1 MVKGVYG
8 LTGWPSV
15 CIVLYMNTT
24 TKAQPTARQKL
35 TAKIEGQTTR
45 QLLAHH
51 GAIDKMADKDE
62 ATRLVSALIGEEISL
77 RLDLD
82 EALTTIYNLDDAE
95 NFWTGTHHE
104 ALLAAIVATGQ
115 DEAL

>member
-1 MVKGVYG
+1 MN
-8 LTGWPSV
+8 
-15 CIVLYMNTT
+15 MNTT
-24 TKAQPTARQKL
+24 TQTQPTARQKL
-35 TAKIEGQTTR
+35 TAKIESQTTR

-51 GAIDKMADKDE
+51 AAIDKMPSKDE
-62 ATRLVSALIGEEISL
+62 AARLTSALIGQEIAL

-82 EALTTIYNLDDAE
+82 EALTAIYNLDDSE
-95 NFWTGTHHE
+95 HFWTGTAHE